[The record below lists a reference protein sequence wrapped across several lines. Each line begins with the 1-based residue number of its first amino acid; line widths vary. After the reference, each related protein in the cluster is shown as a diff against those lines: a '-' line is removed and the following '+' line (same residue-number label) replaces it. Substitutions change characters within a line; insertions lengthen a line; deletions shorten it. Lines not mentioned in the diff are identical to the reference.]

1 MKSNYLVNRK
11 KSEGEGCYIDIL
23 LPLKGPYSVYIPV
36 FWTTDGRV
44 ILNGDVKVGKNRSFY
59 WLNKIG
65 KLYL

>member
-11 KSEGEGCYIDIL
+11 KSERCYIDIL
-23 LPLKGPYSVYIPV
+23 LPLKGPYLAYVPV

-44 ILNGDVKVGKNRSFY
+44 ILSGGVKVGKNRSFY
-59 WLNKIG
+59 WLDKIG

>member
-11 KSEGEGCYIDIL
+11 KSEGNYIDIL
-23 LPLKGPYSVYIPV
+23 LPLKGPYLAYIPV
-36 FWTTDGRV
+36 FGTTDDRV
-44 ILNGDVKVGKNRSFY
+44 ILSGDVKVGKNRSFY